1 MNHLDELE
9 SQSIYIIREAY
20 NKFKNTGLLWSM
32 GKDSTT
38 LLWLCKKAF
47 FGEIPFPVIH
57 IDTSFK
63 FKEIYDFRD
72 KYSKEW
78 NLNLII
84 EKNQQALEAGTV
96 PEKGRFECCT
106 KLKTKA
112 FKDVIE
118 KHKLKAV
125 LLGIRRDEHGIR
137 GKERIF
143 SLRSKDFNW
152 NYSDQDAEVWDLY
165 KSETGK
171 GEHMRVHPMLNWTEL
186 DVWKYVQRENI
197 PMVGLYFS
205 GYREKGKRF
214 RSIGCECCC
223 NPVESK
229 ADSIEKIVKELAE
242 TKVAERSGRAQ
253 DKEKQYMMQ
262 KLRSMGY
269 M

>member
-1 MNHLDELE
+1 MNHLTELE

-20 NKFKNTGLLWSM
+20 KKFNNPAILWSM

-47 FGEIPFPVIH
+47 FGKIPFPVVH

-72 KYSKEW
+72 KYAKEW

-84 EKNQQALEAGTV
+84 EKNKKALKEGIN
-96 PEKGRFECCT
+96 PNKGVFECCN
-106 KLKTKA
+106 KLKTQA
-112 FKDVIE
+112 FKEVIN
-118 KHKLKAV
+118 KHKFNAV
-125 LLGIRRDEHGIR
+125 FLGIRRDEHGIR

-143 SLRSKDFNW
+143 SLRGKDFKW

-165 KSETGK
+165 SDETGK
-171 GEHMRVHPMLNWTEL
+171 KQHMRVHPLLNWTEQ
-186 DVWKYVQRENI
+186 DIWKYIQKENI
-197 PMVGLYFS
+197 PIVKLYFS
-205 GYREKGKRF
+205 DYREKGKRF
-214 RSIGCECCC
+214 RSIGCERCC
-223 NPVESK
+223 NPMKSN
-229 ADSIEKIVKELAE
+229 ADSIKKIIKELAE
-242 TKVAERSGRAQ
+242 TKVSERSGRSQ
-253 DKEKQYMMQ
+253 DKEKQYLMQ